1 MIDLS
6 FAQVTAVALSSAA
19 IYMLPGLIG
28 LSRFGA
34 GARRVVAVNALLGW
48 TVVGWFWALVCALK
62 PPSPRVDR
70 HPEPSI
76 AAAPTL
82 SAPYEEGSYL
92 VSQVGSA
99 RLWAVYSGCQW
110 GVVFEVDGL
119 ERASAWVGDD
129 QVPFDVLARALRDLR
144 KAPR

>member
-1 MIDLS
+1 M
-6 FAQVTAVALSSAA
+6 TAVALSSAA

-62 PPSPRVDR
+62 PPSPPACDR

-99 RLWAVYSGCQW
+99 RLWAVYSGCRW

-119 ERASAWVGDD
+119 ERASAWVERTT
-129 QVPFDVLARALRDLR
+129 VPFDVLARALRDSR